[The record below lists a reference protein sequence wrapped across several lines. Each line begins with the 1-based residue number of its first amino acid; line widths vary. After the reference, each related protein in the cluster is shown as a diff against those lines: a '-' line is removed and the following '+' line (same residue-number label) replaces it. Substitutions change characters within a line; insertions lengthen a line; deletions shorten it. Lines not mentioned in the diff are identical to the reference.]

1 MEQAFLP
8 LCLIKDANHILIT
21 IPVFCS
27 FATICQEPSHMNHT
41 NDHHLHDDDSDDNDD
56 NVSDGHDFHSV
67 NDGNDD
73 DDDPDPPNP
82 FCSISLYAALAPP
95 SPFTGTDLRS
105 SSLFT

>member
-1 MEQAFLP
+1 
-8 LCLIKDANHILIT
+8 
-21 IPVFCS
+21 
-27 FATICQEPSHMNHT
+27 MNHT

-56 NVSDGHDFHSV
+56 NVSDGHDFNSV

>member
-1 MEQAFLP
+1 
-8 LCLIKDANHILIT
+8 
-21 IPVFCS
+21 
-27 FATICQEPSHMNHT
+27 MNHT

-67 NDGNDD
+67 NDDD
-73 DDDPDPPNP
+73 DDHDPPNP